1 MQNNKLKVTFKILD
15 KLTRILPFL
24 FWMLILFGFDEPYA
38 ATLTLL
44 SAIFHETAHS
54 VAAFSFGGARLRA
67 RLHGFGMKP
76 KRMLSYREELLVA
89 AVGPAANLCLFAL
102 LLPFCRISRYLTAF
116 AIINLLT
123 AISNLLP
130 IEGNDG
136 YRILLCVFSENKLL
150 GCERALPVFSVLILF
165 ALAVISLY
173 AVSRLN
179 SGYFPALS
187 LLFLLLKS
195 VDKLKGGI
203 LREKASKREL

>member
-1 MQNNKLKVTFKILD
+1 MQNHKTKNTFKTLD
-15 KLTRILPFL
+15 KLTRILPFM
-24 FWMLILFGFDEPYA
+24 FWMLILFGFGEPYVA
-38 ATLTLL
+38 ILTLV
-44 SAIFHETAHS
+44 SAILHEASH
-54 VAAFSFGGARLRA
+54 AAAALFCGGARIRA
-67 RLHGFGMKP
+67 RLYGFGMKP
-76 KRMLSYREELLVA
+76 KRMLSYKQELLIA
-89 AVGPAANLCLFAL
+89 SAGPGANLCLFAL
-102 LLPFCRISRYLTAF
+102 LLPLCRGSHYLTAF

-150 GCERALPVFSVLILF
+150 GCERALPTFSVLILF
-165 ALAVISLY
+165 TLSVISLY

-195 VDKLKGGI
+195 IDRHKGGI
-203 LREKASKREL
+203 LREKESKREL